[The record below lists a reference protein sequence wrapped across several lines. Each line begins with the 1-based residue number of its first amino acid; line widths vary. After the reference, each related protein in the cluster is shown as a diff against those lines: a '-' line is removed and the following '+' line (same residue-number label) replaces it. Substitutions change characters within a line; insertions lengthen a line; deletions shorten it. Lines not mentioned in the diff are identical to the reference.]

1 MSVFVLQGIE
11 TLASL
16 TLVETIE
23 KKAPGNNQ
31 GRQKDRGIDVLVLLL
46 LRHASVNQPM
56 F

>member
-1 MSVFVLQGIE
+1 MLNKSDGFPFFCKSGGVDMSVFVLQGIE

-31 GRQKDRGIDVLVLLL
+31 GRQAKG
-46 LRHASVNQPM
+46 
-56 F
+56 